1 MDKMFKTIEE
11 VQLLLNNLIPDS
23 YMAVGGS
30 FALYVA
36 GLPLDHKPHDLDI
49 NWYVDPEDFCK
60 ALGGLRGLRD
70 MYGFAISS
78 SRGQNIAFRIN
89 DITID
94 VFVYSDKVNHTLMK
108 TGGINF
114 LSVGDVMNYKLLY
127 GREKDK
133 KCVDHIYNEW
143 TRTLNRMS
151 PSVYEKV
158 TDPVIIRTEF
168 PEGIVEGVNLSEEVK
183 EFLNNAR
190 SFDDLVDRVIIAA
203 GVKGIHIESKT
214 FNPLGYELKFYTDSC
229 SEIVIDVLNNGLPF

>member
-11 VQLLLNNLIPDS
+11 VQLLLSNLIPDS

-36 GLPLDHKPHDLDI
+36 GIPLDHEPHDLDI
-49 NWYVDPEDFCK
+49 NWYVDIEDFSRAHRDLK
-60 ALGGLRGLRD
+60 AQA
-70 MYGFAISS
+70 MKYGFAISS
-78 SRGQNIAFRIN
+78 SRGQAVAFRIN
-89 DITID
+89 GITVD
-94 VFVYSDKVNHTLMK
+94 VFIYDRMAKHTLLENS
-108 TGGINF
+108 GIKY

-133 KCVDHIYNEW
+133 KCIDYI
-143 TRTLNRMS
+143 
-151 PSVYEKV
+151 YEKWSGMV
-158 TDPVIIRTEF
+158 TFWEERYSEPVIIRTEF
-168 PEGIVEGVNLSEEVK
+168 PEGIVEGVHLSDETR

-214 FNPLGYELKFYTDSC
+214 LNPLGYQLKFYTDITEEFS
-229 SEIVIDVLNNGLPF
+229 SEIVVDILNNGLPF